1 MLVKDAEKL
10 GYLYIA
16 YGNIKWNSP
25 SEEYCSLKKNN
36 NNKLATTYESA
47 IPLLAFYL
55 REMKIYGHILFII
68 APNWRQPETLLV
80 GE

>member
-25 SEEYCSLKKNN
+25 SEEYCSLKK
-36 NNKLATTYESA
+36 KTTNLQLPMSQQFHSL
-47 IPLLAFYL
+47 P
-55 REMKIYGHILFII
+55 FIS
-68 APNWRQPETLLV
+68 EK
-80 GE
+80 